1 MFSLIIYILIA
12 AVGFT
17 MVFIYKQTNTT
28 ARILKPDP
36 EKVKK
41 LFMIVFGV
49 AAVLTF
55 ALSWFTTYE
64 LQASNIPLEG
74 SMKYQNM
81 KSLMIFVL
89 NFSFLL
95 MIILANAYS
104 LTLKKLA
111 IVPYLL
117 AVGFYVAF
125 VLKDAYI
132 ISDYFSLWQRSL
144 KILKGDL
151 PDFHSTAWVKCWL
164 GGAVTL
170 FNVVL
175 IWFGLR
181 K

>member
-28 ARILKPDP
+28 AQILKPDP
-36 EKVKK
+36 EKIKK
-41 LFMIVFGV
+41 IFTIVFGV
-49 AAVLTF
+49 AAVITF
-55 ALSWFTTYE
+55 ALSWYTTYE
-64 LQASNIPLEG
+64 LQANNIPLEG
-74 SMKYQNM
+74 SMKYQNT
-81 KSLMIFVL
+81 KSVMIFVL
-89 NFSFLL
+89 NFSFLI

-104 LTLKKLA
+104 LALKKLA
-111 IVPYLL
+111 VVPYLL

-144 KILKGDL
+144 KMLKGDL

-164 GGAVTL
+164 GSAVTL
-170 FNVVL
+170 FNVSL

>member
-1 MFSLIIYILIA
+1 MFSLIIYIIIA

-28 ARILKPDP
+28 AQILKPDP
-36 EKVKK
+36 QKVQK
-41 LFMIVFGV
+41 LFLAFFGIATV
-49 AAVLTF
+49 ITF

-64 LQASNIPLEG
+64 LQTTNIPLES

-81 KSLMIFVL
+81 KSVMIFVL
-89 NFSFLL
+89 NFSFLA
-95 MIILANAYS
+95 MIILANTYS
-104 LTLKKLA
+104 LTLKKLSA
-111 IVPYLL
+111 WPYLL
-117 AVGFYVAF
+117 AIGFYMAF

-144 KILKGDL
+144 KLLKGDL
-151 PDFHSTAWVKCWL
+151 PDFHSAAWAKCWL
-164 GGAVTL
+164 GTVVTL
-170 FNVVL
+170 FNVIM